1 MGRTYHK
8 KKKQYRKKT
17 SKKRAII
24 VKPHGNMRGGVI
36 YARNKQNQYQP
47 VTSEDIK
54 WFIENSVTDLVSN
67 DSLRSCVFK
76 ITLKNGITS
85 NLYDDSTKEIKGL
98 VVKLVF
104 HSTERV
110 NFEIAGTKKVSEFD
124 ETNRLEFENQKK
136 IDDLFT
142 NINIV
147 PQVAVYI
154 PDQNTVHDLLNQI
167 LNKASTSIDD
177 EFFYVIDD
185 IIKISRTPQTVS
197 LQRQNGIFGTFFQN
211 KISTTPVELSMM
223 IMEYIPEKYEDLY
236 NFRYEVI
243 KNKKLP
249 IYESICQFIV
259 ACLIIIRERLNI
271 INVDLHTGNILID
284 SELINQR
291 VPIPPHELFEK
302 IKIIDWGAVKNVTDI
317 ITPVD
322 TNTYIFNTM
331 KQMVHENMYDGGYSQ
346 MKWLC
351 SLLFKI
357 IHTPIDGTV
366 TTGNNTETLWSDAAK
381 MEDQLQK
388 LRNELKEIN
397 VDWINLHSNNSD
409 LETNKNYEKY
419 KNIMNEMNQIS
430 HKLTK
435 FESDSV
441 VRFTT
446 ILEDPDYDNN
456 DIIVVKLREF
466 CEQVRFYKNAIEKQ
480 IYSPPSKKKT
490 QQINQ
495 ENNIRKKARV

>member
-1 MGRTYHK
+1 MSRTYHK

-36 YARNKQNQYQP
+36 YARDDQKQYRP
-47 VTSEDIK
+47 VTSNDIK

-67 DSLRSCVFK
+67 YSLRSCVFK

-110 NFEIAGTKKVSEFD
+110 NFEIAGTKKVSELN

-154 PDQNTVHDLLNQI
+154 PDKNTVHDLLNQI

-211 KISTTPVELSMM
+211 KISTTPVELGMM
-223 IMEYIPEKYEDLY
+223 IMEYIPEKYEELY
-236 NFRYEVI
+236 NFRYDTI
-243 KNKKLP
+243 IDKKLP

-271 INVDLHTGNILID
+271 INIDLHLGNILINR
-284 SELINQR
+284 ELIDQT
-291 VPIPPHELFEK
+291 VPIPPHTLFDK
-302 IKIIDWGAVKNVTDI
+302 VKIIDWGAVKNATPI
-317 ITPVD
+317 IPES

-331 KQMVHENMYDGGYSQ
+331 KQMVYENMYDGGYSQ

-381 MEDQLQK
+381 MEDQLQT
-388 LRNELKEIN
+388 LRNKLKEID

-430 HKLTK
+430 HKLAK

-441 VRFTT
+441 VSFTT
-446 ILEDPDYDNN
+446 ILEDPDYEN
-456 DIIVVKLREF
+456 DIIVVKLRKF
-466 CEQVRFYKNAIEKQ
+466 CDQVRFYKNAIEEQ
-480 IYSPPSKKKT
+480 IPPPPPPSKRRKNKSGKKVR
-490 QQINQ
+490 
-495 ENNIRKKARV
+495 IRFKPY